1 MENLFEIG
9 LEKLLVARKNG
20 DELVL
25 GYLDA
30 KDKNLG
36 FCPQFQNV
44 RLDGPISPIGVLSSP
59 LPSDCWDTLT
69 FYGGAYIPQTI
80 PSNISAQLKNI
91 INDDNVSLWKMK
103 SSYYRAYEFLL
114 SIGIT
119 PIIVDKWSDIQVPE
133 RNGSL
138 HNLRGPIVSNLPL
151 LNKKNDV
158 HLYLQNKIR
167 EEIETIRVKEKQ
179 FSEEEILELF
189 KDYL

>member
-25 GYLDA
+25 GYIDA
-30 KDKNLG
+30 DDKNLG
-36 FCPQFQNV
+36 FCPQFQNI
-44 RLDGPISPIGVLSSP
+44 RLDGPIAPIGVLSSP
-59 LPSDCWDTLT
+59 LDSYCWDTLT
-69 FYGGAYIPQTI
+69 FYGAAYI
-80 PSNISAQLKNI
+80 SKKISPKVSGQLKNI
-91 INDDNVSLWKMK
+91 INDNNMSLWKMC
-103 SSYYRAYEFLL
+103 SSYYKAYEFLL

-119 PIIVDKWSDIQVPE
+119 PIIIDKWSDIKVPE

-138 HNLRGPIVSNLPL
+138 HNLRGLVVSNFPL
-151 LNKKNDV
+151 LNKKKEV
-158 HLYLQNKIR
+158 QFYLQNKIR
-167 EEIETIRVKEKQ
+167 EEVETIRVKEKE